1 MPRKTIKPQAGDVQ
15 AIHIYPNNHGV
26 RIAIHDDDTETPLI
40 QASLTK
46 EEKAA
51 LRKALED

>member
-1 MPRKTIKPQAGDVQ
+1 MMRKTIKPQTGDVRV
-15 AIHIYPNNHGV
+15 IHIYPNNHGV

-40 QASLTK
+40 QASLTNG
-46 EEKAA
+46 ERAA